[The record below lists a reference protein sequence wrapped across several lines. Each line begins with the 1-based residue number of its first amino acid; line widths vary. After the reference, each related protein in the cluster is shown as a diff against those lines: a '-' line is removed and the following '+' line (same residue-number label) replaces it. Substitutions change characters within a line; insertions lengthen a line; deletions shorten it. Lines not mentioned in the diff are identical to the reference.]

1 MTKDSSL
8 LAQPQMSSKSG
19 KSKSSS
25 RAAGGKVL
33 GKAAQ
38 RSTKHNA
45 ECVQEYLQA
54 VLDAASV
61 AKGLHGS
68 RSKAQIALEMIAR
81 SIADGGEAMTLAR
94 VTRAVGGGLLEV
106 LQQGGETGK
115 VPIAGSIAMRGRA
128 STKMDRENCI
138 CVGDIVVL
146 RGAFASGK
154 LPERVAEQVKGVFD
168 SFGVLYPKSFF
179 AAASAPAAGAGAGD
193 EDSWEWDRGA
203 GAVAGAVAAGEED
216 EDIDIE
222 TV

>member
-1 MTKDSSL
+1 
-8 LAQPQMSSKSG
+8 MSSKSG

-38 RSTKHNA
+38 RSMKHNA

-54 VLDAASV
+54 VLEAASA
-61 AKGLHGS
+61 AKGPHGS
-68 RSKAQIALEMIAR
+68 RGKAQIALEMIVR
-81 SIADGGEAMTLAR
+81 SIADGGSAMGLAR

-106 LQQGGETGK
+106 QLQSGETVK

-128 STKMDRENCI
+128 STKMDRDNCM

-146 RGAFASGK
+146 RGAFASGR
-154 LPERVAEQVKGVFD
+154 LPEGVAEQIKGVFD
-168 SFGVLYPKSFF
+168 AFGVLYPKSFF
-179 AAASAPAAGAGAGD
+179 AAASAPAAVAGAGAD

-203 GAVAGAVAAGEED
+203 AGGGASPAAEAAEED
-216 EDIDIE
+216 VDIDA
-222 TV
+222 V

>member
-1 MTKDSSL
+1 
-8 LAQPQMSSKSG
+8 MSSKSG

-54 VLDAASV
+54 VLDAAAS

-81 SIADGGEAMTLAR
+81 SITDGGSAMGLAR

-106 LQQGGETGK
+106 MQQGGGTGK

-154 LPERVAEQVKGVFD
+154 LPEGVAEQVKGVFD

-179 AAASAPAAGAGAGD
+179 AAASAPAAAAGAGAD

-203 GAVAGAVAAGEED
+203 AAAGAVAAGEED
-216 EDIDIE
+216 EDIEID